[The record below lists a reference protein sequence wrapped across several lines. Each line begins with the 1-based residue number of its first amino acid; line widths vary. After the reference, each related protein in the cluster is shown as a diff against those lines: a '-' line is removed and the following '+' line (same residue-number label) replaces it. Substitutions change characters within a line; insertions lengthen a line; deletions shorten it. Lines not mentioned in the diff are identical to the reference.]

1 MSGVR
6 HIIMAVSAMM
16 LCISSS
22 ETGRASSGL
31 LPVSGRGAPEL
42 EILDSFVASVNA
54 SRVSFGYEYTID
66 DGRTEIRGSGFVEM
80 QGDSYRADGNGLEVF
95 CNGKYRWTVDRESRE
110 VVIESYDPE
119 HPDYAVNPAAL
130 LKYFGQAFE
139 VRNFSRPDQSS
150 VEYLLEPVSKDM
162 DMTDFIIRISADGKS
177 LVSASFSTGPGTSA
191 EFSVSSFSFS
201 PKRED
206 ADSFFSFDV
215 SDLDDSYIVT
225 DLR

>member
-1 MSGVR
+1 M
-6 HIIMAVSAMM
+6 
-16 LCISSS
+16 
-22 ETGRASSGL
+22 
-31 LPVSGRGAPEL
+31 
-42 EILDSFVASVNA
+42 
-54 SRVSFGYEYTID
+54 
-66 DGRTEIRGSGFVEM
+66 
-80 QGDSYRADGNGLEVF
+80 
-95 CNGKYRWTVDRESRE
+95 DRESRE